1 MYLLLLLIVV
11 ILFLLLASVE
21 SSQKRRVRRIRIE
34 REEDCTDKPFILDGR
49 CVEDCPS
56 FINENNIDCIDYI
69 PEGKYLLGNKI
80 VSKCPMYYTNTRLCG
95 YPKAEFVSSVI
106 SNDGKYKTLITRDGI
121 VVSFNGLEWCVYNHS
136 NNIKNVSKLLSNDT
150 GNKQLVMTLNGVFIS
165 TDYGK
170 TWSLL
175 LPQNVK
181 VIDVDMSA
189 DGIITLIIDRSVNST
204 EKIRNVEVYK
214 EDGTTMLVKSFI
226 NILIT
231 QISIGKFQSSN
242 FTNYFAVLRAEDNKC
257 FIIKSIFEN
266 DRFNSSN
273 SQLNNT
279 FIINFYYSFDD
290 IRTEPYEGEAIT
302 YIEMSKNGRFIY
314 VITKENKPMGRCYLY
329 TGLVLGPAPNSNV
342 YLYRSNIDVG
352 NLVYMKSSYHGKNNI
367 GIVYNQNTKSEYL
380 LNFDI
385 VYNEEIVYGNPLL
398 VSARLNTDMKGFF
411 TAITVSIDQN
421 QDNDGKYN
429 LACLSNGEIIES
441 KDYGMKLETMK

>member
-34 REEDCTDKPFILDGR
+34 RECDCTDKPFMLDGR

-136 NNIKNVSKLLSNDT
+136 NNIKNVSKLISNDT
-150 GNKQLVMTLNGVFIS
+150 GNKQLVMTLDGVFIS

-189 DGIITLIIDRSVNST
+189 DGIIILIIDRSINN
-204 EKIRNVEVYK
+204 IRERSVEVYNQ
-214 EDGTTMLVKSFI
+214 DGTTTLVKSFA
-226 NILIT
+226 NILIS

-242 FTNYFAVLRAEDNKC
+242 FSDYFAVLRTEDNKC
-257 FIIKSIFEN
+257 FIINSIY
-266 DRFNSSN
+266 SSN
-273 SQLNNT
+273 PESNNT

-290 IRTEPYEGEAIT
+290 LLRTEPYEGET
-302 YIEMSKNGRFIY
+302 TTHIEMSKNGRFIY
-314 VITKENKPMGRCYLY
+314 LITKENKPLGRCYLY
-329 TGLVLGPAPNSNV
+329 TGVIGRDNNPNSNV

-398 VSARLNTDMKGFF
+398 ISARLNTGIRGLCDS
-411 TAITVSIDQN
+411 ISVSRDQN
-421 QDNDGKYN
+421 QENDGKYN
-429 LACLSNGEIIES
+429 LVCLSSGEIIES
-441 KDYGMKLETMK
+441 KDYGMTFETMK